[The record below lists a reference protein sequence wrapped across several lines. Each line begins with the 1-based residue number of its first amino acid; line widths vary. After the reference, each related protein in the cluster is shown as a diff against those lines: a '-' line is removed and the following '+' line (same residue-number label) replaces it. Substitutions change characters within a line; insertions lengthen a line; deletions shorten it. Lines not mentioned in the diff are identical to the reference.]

1 MKNICGYFQ
10 QGICR
15 SCDLMEV
22 DYRDQLQMKE
32 KLLSESL
39 NDFSVSLLPSVA
51 SQEFSFRNK
60 AKFVVT
66 GTMENPVIGLWGEKN
81 LDSGR
86 ELLNCPLHLDEI
98 NQALP
103 AIKKFITE
111 AKLVP
116 YNIEAKKG
124 ELKGIILFYSPSSK
138 ESYLRFIMRS
148 KEAVTRIT
156 KHHHAL
162 LNDLPHLKSLSVN
175 IQPVPHALLEGD
187 EEVFITQT
195 SSVNHRLGTVD
206 MKLGPRAFVQTNQA
220 VAEKLYA
227 TAADWVKESG
237 SKKFLELFC
246 GQGAFSFF
254 AAKNIEEGLGIEIN
268 ADAVQQANLTAEKQN
283 LPHLKFKSADAGKV
297 ASELMKFNP
306 EVMLVNPPR
315 RGLADATDLIINQR
329 PNHLIYS
336 SCNYE
341 TLAQDLKKLSPHYSV
356 KRVQLFDMFPQ
367 TRHFETLVLLELKA

>member
-10 QGICR
+10 QGICH

-22 DYRDQLQMKE
+22 DYRDQLQLKE

-39 NDFSVSLLPSVA
+39 KDFSSSLLPSVA

-66 GTMENPVIGLWGEKN
+66 GTMENPVIGLWGEKD

-86 ELLNCPLHLDEI
+86 ELLHCPLHLDEI

-103 AIKKFITE
+103 AIKKFITD

-116 YNIEAKKG
+116 YNIEAKRG

-148 KEAVTRIT
+148 KEAVSRIT
-156 KHHHAL
+156 KHHLAL
-162 LNDLPHLKSLSVN
+162 LKEVPHLKSISVN
-175 IQPVPHALLEGD
+175 IQPVPHALLEGE
-187 EEVFITQT
+187 EEVFITETT
-195 SSVNHRLGTVD
+195 SVTHRLGSVD

-227 TAADWVKESG
+227 TAANWVEESG
-237 SKKFLELFC
+237 SKRFLELFC

-254 AAKNIEEGLGIEIN
+254 VAPYIEEGLGIEIN
-268 ADAVQQANLTAEKQN
+268 ADAVLQANLTAAKQN
-283 LPHLKFKSADAGKV
+283 LSHLKFKSADAGKV
-297 ASELMKFNP
+297 SDELKAFDP
-306 EVMLVNPPR
+306 EVILVNPPR

-329 PNHLIYS
+329 PEHLIYS

-341 TLAQDLKKLSPHYSV
+341 TLAQDLRKLSLHYSV

-367 TRHFETLVLLELKA
+367 TRHFETLVLLELKN

>member
-39 NDFSVSLLPSVA
+39 KDFSPTLLPSVA

-66 GTMENPVIGLWGEKN
+66 GTMENPVIGLWGEKD

-86 ELLNCPLHLDEI
+86 ELLECPLHLDEI

-148 KEAVTRIT
+148 KEAVSRIT
-156 KHHHAL
+156 KHSQTL
-162 LNDLPHLKSLSVN
+162 LKDVPHLKSLSVN
-175 IQPVPHALLEGD
+175 IQPVPHALLEGE
-187 EEVFITQT
+187 EEVFITEAT
-195 SSVNHRLGTVD
+195 SVTHRLGSVD

-227 TAADWVKESG
+227 TAAEWIQETDAD
-237 SKKFLELFC
+237 KFLELFC

-254 AAKNIEEGLGIEIN
+254 AAPYIREGLGIEIN
-268 ADAVQQANLTAEKQN
+268 ADAVLQANLTAEKQN

-297 ASELMKFNP
+297 ASELKAFNP
-306 EVMLVNPPR
+306 EVILVNPPR
-315 RGLADATDLIINQR
+315 RGLADATELIMNQR
-329 PNHLIYS
+329 PKHLIYS

-341 TLAQDLKKLSPHYSV
+341 TLAQDLKKLSLNYVV